1 MNWGVFAV
9 VFTVILGLQLRNLWK
24 RGVLGIIFGPIFGE
38 GAMAEASRWDEEDLE
53 SSA

>member
-1 MNWGVFAV
+1 MNWRVFAV

-24 RGVLGIIFGPIFGE
+24 RGVLAIIFGPIFGE
-38 GAMAEASRWDEEDLE
+38 GATAEASRWGEEDLE

>member
-1 MNWGVFAV
+1 MNWRVFAV

-24 RGVLGIIFGPIFGE
+24 RGVLGIIFGE
-38 GAMAEASRWDEEDLE
+38 GATAEASRWDEEDLE